1 MYTYVCVVPLHV
13 PHDGSSL
20 VVGCSTSLSAPT
32 CWTHDNNLFLLLPFV
47 LFAAR
52 VRTPPNR
59 RTQDGAYFGALKCKK
74 DYIGEI
80 LPTLITNEKES
91 HQTFRQ
97 HALKAFGSRVP
108 YAQSAI
114 DNATDTFYKNLWE
127 NGERLRR

>member
-1 MYTYVCVVPLHV
+1 MTIKPHSAAPL
-13 PHDGSSL
+13 S
-20 VVGCSTSLSAPT
+20 C
-32 CWTHDNNLFLLLPFV
+32 LLPVFEH
-47 LFAAR
+47 
-52 VRTPPNR
+52 PPNR

-114 DNATDTFYKNLWE
+114 DNATDTFYKNLWK
-127 NGERLRR
+127 NGERLPR